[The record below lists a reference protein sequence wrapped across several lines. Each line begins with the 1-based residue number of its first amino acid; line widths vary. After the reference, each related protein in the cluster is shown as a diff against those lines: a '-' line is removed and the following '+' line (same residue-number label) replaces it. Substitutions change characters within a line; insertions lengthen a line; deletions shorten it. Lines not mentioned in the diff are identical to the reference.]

1 MDWHPLPLTPST
13 KKALMDSFSHY
24 ENFSYDET
32 NGHFLIEVPVPP
44 GRGRVPRAEPAIL
57 KNHVEVDFDL
67 SRSGSRAS
75 KPGRPLEECYS
86 WWLAQLIHYGL
97 PLVLSADEAKQ
108 VVKSAILSSTLK
120 VPAHLKKMEQRMR
133 NASKRRARE
142 KVRRTTNTLTSGEH
156 SMSIKVESSADESEE
171 NDDFVQKPSSAQRRQ
186 AQLKVETGVSSESE
200 SASQLDTTDA
210 ETDPDLVK
218 QGAPAGRAKGSNPK
232 TTKNKS
238 ANTKAQQASPRKT
251 RPVLSSTSSSS
262 ESSEDDRQSI
272 SHDLSGTE
280 KTQDSSDEHSD
291 DDSDDV
297 KPRLTAPLVKKEES
311 DDDTTDGESFPGDSE
326 YERAVMSHAQAIDD
340 ARGKYGD
347 ADTDES
353 SESSYDN
360 EAEVQFTNQS
370 SKKRASSKTKVTLN
384 PPKSHPSSA
393 LRASTSKAT
402 AMLTTPRSTRSKQLE
417 IKRDR
422 KPTPEELEEA
432 STCETT
438 PSHNPK
444 KRLMQDRKHV
454 EPALI
459 AKEAQE
465 TAKVHPGMTYEDVR
479 DPGTRHKIARMRSIF
494 PGETIHLC
502 YICLA
507 KHNGNYDKGCEELVK
522 ATSALSPEE
531 PAPTALAEAHATSTN
546 RKRKRSTTM
555 KQAMVHSTSSGK
567 REDLPTLSYLEE
579 PIVKQEPT
587 PGRLKATG
595 HDRRTSIIS
604 SELHGSQ
611 IDLTLPNDAEV
622 SEEAESNPPTKKRG
636 RKNRRYIKASTSEQP
651 SVKALPA
658 VSVEITSTPAA
669 KIQIT
674 EKAANHGVFPSSP
687 PTNLAPKG
695 ILKSSPMFQPRS
707 SPLDQDLGSFGPPSG
722 KRRRRSAGLR
732 PRKNSEPELPPLPP
746 LREKQQAAPPRRVSF
761 GSYATESGWQA
772 LNRNGKSKMRP
783 SGQIEEEAQPETRKT
798 LFPSEKSRIV
808 GLSRE
813 SGGGLLQ
820 RGIVK
825 NPSTSNSTST
835 KRKSRAT
842 GF

>member
-1 MDWHPLPLTPST
+1 MEWHPLPLTPST

-32 NGHFLIEVPVPP
+32 NGHFLVEVPVPP
-44 GRGRVPRAEPAIL
+44 GRGRLPRAEPAIL
-57 KNHVEVDFDL
+57 KNHVDVDFNL
-67 SRSGSRAS
+67 SRSGSGAG
-75 KPGRPLEECYS
+75 KPGRPLEECYP

-133 NASKRRARE
+133 NAFKRRARE
-142 KVRRTTNTLTSGEH
+142 KARRTTNTLTSGEH
-156 SMSIKVESSADESEE
+156 CMNIKVESSADESEE
-171 NDDFVQKPSSAQRRQ
+171 NDDFIQKPSSAQRRQ
-186 AQLKVETGVSSESE
+186 AQLKIEIGVSSESE
-200 SASQLDTTDA
+200 SPSQLNSTDA
-210 ETDPDLVK
+210 ETDSDRVEKGGPS
-218 QGAPAGRAKGSNPK
+218 GRAKSSATK
-232 TTKNKS
+232 TAKNKS
-238 ANTKAQQASPRKT
+238 TNTKAQQASSRRTKPE
-251 RPVLSSTSSSS
+251 PSSTSSSP
-262 ESSEDDRQSI
+262 ESSEDERQSI
-272 SHDLSGTE
+272 SHDLSRTE
-280 KTQDSSDEHSD
+280 RIQDSPDEHSD
-291 DDSDDV
+291 DDSDGV
-297 KPRLTAPLVKKEES
+297 KPRLTARLVKNEDF
-311 DDDTTDGESFPGDSE
+311 DDDSTDGESFSGDSE

-340 ARGKYGD
+340 ARSKYGD

-353 SESSYDN
+353 SQSSYDN
-360 EAEVQFTNQS
+360 EAEVQFTHQS
-370 SKKRASSKTKVTLN
+370 SKNRASNRMKVTSH
-384 PPKSHPSSA
+384 PPKSGSSSG

-402 AMLTTPRSTRSKQLE
+402 AMLTTPQSTRSKQLE

-422 KPTPEELEEA
+422 KPTPEELEET

-444 KRLMQDRKHV
+444 KRLMQDRKHA

-479 DPGTRHKIARMRSIF
+479 DPGMRHKIARMRSMF
-494 PGETIHLC
+494 PGETIRLC

-522 ATSALSPEE
+522 ATSVLSPEE
-531 PAPTALAEAHATSTN
+531 PAPIALAEARATSTN
-546 RKRKRSTTM
+546 RKRKRSTTT
-555 KQAMVHSTSSGK
+555 KQAMAHSTSSGE
-567 REDLPTLSYLEE
+567 REDPLTLSYLEE

-587 PGRLKATG
+587 PERLKASG
-595 HDRRTSIIS
+595 HDRHTSIIS
-604 SELHGSQ
+604 NDLNGSQ
-611 IDLTLPNDAEV
+611 IDLTLPNDGEV

-636 RKNRRYIKASTSEQP
+636 RKNRRFRKASTSEQP
-651 SVKALPA
+651 SVKALPD

-669 KIQIT
+669 KIQIA

-707 SPLDQDLGSFGPPSG
+707 SLLDQDLGSSGPPSS
-722 KRRRRSAGLR
+722 KNRRRSAGPR
-732 PRKNSEPELPPLPP
+732 PRKHSEPELPPLPP
-746 LREKQQAAPPRRVSF
+746 LKEKQQAAPPRRVSF

-772 LNRNGKSKMRP
+772 LNRNGRSKMRP

-798 LFPSEKSRIV
+798 LFPSEKNRIV

-813 SGGGLLQ
+813 HGGGLLQ
-820 RGIVK
+820 RGIVR

-835 KRKSRAT
+835 RRKSRAT